1 MKKLVMLGA
10 TGAVGTE
17 VVRRLSAMAEV
28 ERILLLNRRPF
39 TALRHAKIA
48 EEIADVLAPETY
60 AQHLSGAEAAICT
73 LGVGQ
78 PSKVSRADFLR
89 IDRDAVLAFG
99 QACKA
104 AGVAHFTLLSSVGAD
119 AGSLSFFLRA
129 KGELEEGLRALD
141 FARLSL
147 FHPSMILTP
156 QNRYGL
162 SQALILMLWPR
173 LAPLLVGPL
182 TKYRGIEVARL
193 GRAMALNLRKEAS
206 GPEVLE
212 WTEISTIAGSRPA
225 SGGDLA
231 Q

>member
-1 MKKLVMLGA
+1 MTNLVMLGA

-17 VVRRLSAMAEV
+17 VVRNLAAMTDV
-28 ERILLLNRRPF
+28 ERLVLLNRRAF
-39 TALRHAKIA
+39 TAVRHPKIA
-48 EEIADVLAPETY
+48 EEIVDVLAPDTY
-60 AQHLSGAEAAICT
+60 ARHLSGAEGAICT

-78 PSKVSRADFLR
+78 PSKVSRAEFLR

-99 QACKA
+99 QACKV

-129 KGELEEGLRALD
+129 KGELEESLRALG

-156 QNRYGL
+156 SNRYGL

-173 LAPLLVGPL
+173 LAPVLAGPFR
-182 TKYRGIEVARL
+182 KYRGIEVARL
-193 GRAMALNLRKEAS
+193 GRAMALNLRGGIS

-212 WTEISTIAGSRPA
+212 WPEITMIAA
-225 SGGDLA
+225 D
-231 Q
+231 